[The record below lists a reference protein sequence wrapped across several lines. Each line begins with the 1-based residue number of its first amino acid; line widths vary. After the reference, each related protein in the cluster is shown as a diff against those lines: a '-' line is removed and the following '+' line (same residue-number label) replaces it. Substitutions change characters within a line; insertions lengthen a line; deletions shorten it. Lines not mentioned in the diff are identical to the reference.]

1 MSTSSRRPSKL
12 KVLLGASV
20 GTAVLSGLAAVAAT
34 RFAGRKVRGIH
45 DATLDDP
52 MDRPVGLTHHMIDI
66 YDGASIHVV
75 ECGPPVP
82 SGRPIVLLH
91 GVTLQW
97 WVWSSVIRLLRS
109 KHRVLAWDMR
119 GHGRSIA
126 GTDGITLEAA
136 AEDLAAL
143 LEELDVRDA
152 IVVGHSM
159 GGMVLGRFCL
169 QHRDILDERVA
180 GRVFLATS
188 ASSVSIKGLAGGLI
202 AMTGHVTRVA
212 KAGMRSTRLAYKWGD
227 TNAAAAII
235 RPAFGDHPTAR
246 MVDDV
251 RHMLS
256 EVPPATLAQAGTT
269 IAAHDIT
276 RELAAVDGPTLV
288 IVGDRDNLTPPA
300 HAKMLAGLIPGA
312 TLETFPSI
320 GHQVMQEAPEL
331 LVESLERFEIR
342 LGVTQASRS

>member
-1 MSTSSRRPSKL
+1 M

-20 GTAVLSGLAAVAAT
+20 GTAVLTGLAAVAAT
-34 RFAGRKVRGIH
+34 NFAGRKVRGVH

-97 WVWSSVIRLLRS
+97 WVWSSAIRLLRL

-126 GTDGITLEAA
+126 GTDGVTLEAA

-212 KAGMRSTRLAYKWGD
+212 KAGLKNPRLAYKWGD
-227 TNAAAAII
+227 SDAAAGMI
-235 RPAFGDHPTAR
+235 RPAFGDHPTGR

-251 RHMLS
+251 RQMLS
-256 EVPPATLAQAGTT
+256 EVPAATLAQSGAT
-269 IAAHDIT
+269 IAAHDVT
-276 RELAAVDGPTLV
+276 KDLAAIEGPTLV
-288 IVGDRDNLTPPA
+288 IVGDRDNLTPPG

-331 LVESLERFEIR
+331 LVESLERFEVR
-342 LGVTQASRS
+342 LGVAQVAQS